1 MAKVNAKSIG
11 KKRVK
16 MEPIVDAM
24 PNRTQPVLADLDE
37 AISLIHGNEKLFNC
51 ISLPPL
57 GLGEGGSVAPFGAAD
72 FKRALNMEPIHV
84 RWEFDVDQ
92 LQIYQLSWSS
102 GSAIGGARLCKDAL
116 F

>member
-24 PNRTQPVLADLDE
+24 PNRISPVLADLDE
-37 AISLIHGNEKLFNC
+37 AIRLIHGNEKLFNC

-57 GLGEGGSVAPFGAAD
+57 GLGEGGSVAPFTAAD
-72 FKRALNMEPIHV
+72 FTKAMKMEPNTRALGI
-84 RWEFDVDQ
+84 
-92 LQIYQLSWSS
+92 
-102 GSAIGGARLCKDAL
+102 
-116 F
+116 